1 MEIGWVDLTLT
12 CLAIFAAIAAAGAA
26 VVYGAR
32 FVPVPTR
39 WTGPASAVFLLIFIV
54 LTSLDDF
61 EVLPFDLFLP
71 ILVSAVVGVVS
82 LVSYNARRGEAN
94 ARKLEARLDLKAVS
108 TFPLRTF
115 EGTRGPYRVR
125 LVIGTAKENRGPY
138 ETLEISA
145 PAPALGD
152 ASFRV
157 FRSWQELPLGGLAG
171 FLLPAP
177 GPLAWGGRWKIL
189 SRPWRAAERLLR
201 ACPPPVPEVRLRFV
215 DAAAGA
221 GRLSLRW
228 RTKRFEAEDIE
239 ILCARAGEWLAGLSQ
254 APVI

>member
-1 MEIGWVDLTLT
+1 MAWVSITAL

-32 FVPVPTR
+32 FIPVPTR
-39 WTGPASAVFLLIFIV
+39 WTGPVSAVFLLTFIA

-61 EVLPFDLFLP
+61 ELLPFDLFVP
-71 ILVSAVVGVVS
+71 ILVCGVVGVIS
-82 LVSYNARRGEAN
+82 LVSYNSRRGEAK
-94 ARKLEARLDLKAVS
+94 ARELEARLDLKAVA

-115 EGTRGPYRVR
+115 AGTRGPFRVR
-125 LVIGTAKENRGPY
+125 LVIGASRGDRGPY
-138 ETLEISA
+138 QMLEVSA

-157 FRSWQELPLGGLAG
+157 FRSWGELPLGALAG
-171 FLLPAP
+171 LMLPAP
-177 GPLAWGGRWKIL
+177 GPDAWAGRWKIF

-201 ACPPPVPEVRLRFV
+201 ACPPPAAEVRLRFV
-215 DAAAGA
+215 DASAGC
-221 GRLSLRW
+221 GRLSMRW
-228 RTKRFEAEDIE
+228 RTKRFEAEDLD

-254 APVI
+254 ASVI